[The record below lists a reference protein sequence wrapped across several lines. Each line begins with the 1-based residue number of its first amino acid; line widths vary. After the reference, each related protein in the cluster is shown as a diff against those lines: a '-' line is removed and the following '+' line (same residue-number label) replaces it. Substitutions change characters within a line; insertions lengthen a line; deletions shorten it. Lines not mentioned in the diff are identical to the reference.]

1 VATPSGITLAPEG
14 GAHQSIGT
22 PLVGMSQPGL
32 TFFEPAYADE
42 VAAIMAWAFRHLQEP
57 DGGSVYLRLS
67 TRQVQ
72 QPRRRLPAGVLDGG
86 YWLAPPGPR
95 TELALVY
102 SGAVVPEVL
111 EAAALLAEDLPELAV
126 LAVTSADRLHADW
139 RARGKASRAADL
151 LGALPPD
158 VPLVTVL
165 DGHPLALSWL
175 GSVRGQMV
183 TPLGV
188 ERFGQS
194 ADIPDLYAVHRLD
207 AAAIV
212 DAAAA
217 ALLGA

>member
-1 VATPSGITLAPEG
+1 
-14 GAHQSIGT
+14 
-22 PLVGMSQPGL
+22 
-32 TFFEPAYADE
+32 
-42 VAAIMAWAFRHLQEP
+42 
-57 DGGSVYLRLS
+57 
-67 TRQVQ
+67 
-72 QPRRRLPAGVLDGG
+72 
-86 YWLAPPGPR
+86 
-95 TELALVY
+95 
-102 SGAVVPEVL
+102 VL